1 MFCPQH
7 HLKIEK
13 GLVMKQ
19 KKVRGYQRL
28 TGYLFMAPAAIMI
41 IVFMIVPLLWNVA
54 LSFCSWNGNSSAEFV
69 GIANYLSVFSEA
81 TTLVTLKR
89 SVILALTATAVS
101 MLLGMLYAF
110 LLYRLREREQQI
122 FRFVFFSPAMLP
134 MTVTGLL
141 FVFVLSSNG
150 LLNALL
156 SVLGLESLQHAWL
169 ADPNI
174 ALWVLGIVQGWKGC
188 GVTMMLCT
196 TAILALPDSLYE
208 CARLEGANYWQQ
220 VRIIMLPLIKPTLK
234 LLLSMTVMSSFKS
247 YDIIYAMTKGG
258 PGEFTYTTPMK
269 IIQLGFTFN
278 EYGTAAALGTVLV
291 LLASFFVLVARF
303 ALRGET
309 YEY

>member
-1 MFCPQH
+1 
-7 HLKIEK
+7 
-13 GLVMKQ
+13 MKQ
-19 KKVRGYQRL
+19 KRLKGYQRL
-28 TGYLFMAPAAIMI
+28 TGYLFMAPAAVMI

-54 LSFCSWNGNSSAEFV
+54 LSFCSWNGNSSVKFV
-69 GIANYLSVFSEA
+69 GVSNYLSIFENESI
-81 TTLVTLKR
+81 LVTLQR
-89 SVILALTATAVS
+89 SIILAITATAVS

-150 LLNALL
+150 LLNGLL
-156 SVLGLESLQHAWL
+156 SLLGLESLQHAWL
-169 ADPNI
+169 ADPKV

-188 GVTMMLCT
+188 GVIMILCT
-196 TAILALPDSLYE
+196 TAILALPSSLYE

-234 LLLSMTVMSSFKS
+234 LLLSMTVMSAFKS
-247 YDIIYAMTKGG
+247 YDIVYAMTKGG
-258 PGEFTYTTPMK
+258 PAEYTYTAPMK
-269 IIQLGFTFN
+269 IVQLGFSYN
-278 EYGTAAALGTVLV
+278 EYGTAAALGTILV
-291 LLASFFVLVARF
+291 IVASVFVIGARF

>member
-1 MFCPQH
+1 M
-7 HLKIEK
+7 LAVI
-13 GLVMKQ
+13 
-19 KKVRGYQRL
+19 
-28 TGYLFMAPAAIMI
+28 
-41 IVFMIVPLLWNVA
+41 
-54 LSFCSWNGNSSAEFV
+54 
-69 GIANYLSVFSEA
+69 A
-81 TTLVTLKR
+81 TT
-89 SVILALTATAVS
+89 VS

-110 LLYRLREREQQI
+110 LLYRLREREQRF
-122 FRFVFFSPAMLP
+122 FRFVFFSPAMIP

-156 SVLGLESLQHAWL
+156 SVLGLESFQHAWL
-169 ADPNI
+169 ADPKI

-208 CARLEGANYWQQ
+208 CAKLEGANYLQQ

-234 LLLSMTVMSSFKS
+234 LLLSMTLMSSFKS
-247 YDIIYAMTKGG
+247 YDIVYAMTKGG
-258 PGEFTYTTPMK
+258 PAEYTYTVPMK
-269 IIQLGFTFN
+269 IIQVGFTYN
-278 EYGTAAALGTVLV
+278 EFGTAAALGTVLIIV
-291 LLASFFVLVARF
+291 ASIFVVGARF

>member
-1 MFCPQH
+1 M
-7 HLKIEK
+7 
-13 GLVMKQ
+13 
-19 KKVRGYQRL
+19 
-28 TGYLFMAPAAIMI
+28 
-41 IVFMIVPLLWNVA
+41 
-54 LSFCSWNGNSSAEFV
+54 
-69 GIANYLSVFSEA
+69 
-81 TTLVTLKR
+81 
-89 SVILALTATAVS
+89 
-101 MLLGMLYAF
+101 
-110 LLYRLREREQQI
+110 
-122 FRFVFFSPAMLP
+122 
-134 MTVTGLL
+134 
-141 FVFVLSSNG
+141 
-150 LLNALL
+150 
-156 SVLGLESLQHAWL
+156 
-169 ADPNI
+169 
-174 ALWVLGIVQGWKGC
+174 
-188 GVTMMLCT
+188 TMMLCT

>member
-1 MFCPQH
+1 
-7 HLKIEK
+7 
-13 GLVMKQ
+13 MKQ
-19 KKVRGYQRL
+19 KRLKGYQRL
-28 TGYLFMAPAAIMI
+28 TGYLFMAPAAVMI

-54 LSFCSWNGNSSAEFV
+54 LSFCSWNGNSSVKFV
-69 GIANYLSVFSEA
+69 GVSNYLSVFENESI
-81 TTLVTLKR
+81 LVTLQR
-89 SVILALTATAVS
+89 SIILAITATAVS

-150 LLNALL
+150 LLNGLL
-156 SVLGLESLQHAWL
+156 SLLGLESLQHAWL
-169 ADPNI
+169 ADPKV

-188 GVTMMLCT
+188 GVIMILCT
-196 TAILALPDSLYE
+196 TAILALPSSLYE

-234 LLLSMTVMSSFKS
+234 LLLSMTVMSAFKS
-247 YDIIYAMTKGG
+247 YDIVYAMTKGG
-258 PGEFTYTTPMK
+258 PAEYTYTAPMK
-269 IIQLGFTFN
+269 IVQLGFSYN
-278 EYGTAAALGTVLV
+278 EYGTAAALGTILV
-291 LLASFFVLVARF
+291 IVASVFVIGARF

>member
-1 MFCPQH
+1 
-7 HLKIEK
+7 
-13 GLVMKQ
+13 
-19 KKVRGYQRL
+19 
-28 TGYLFMAPAAIMI
+28 
-41 IVFMIVPLLWNVA
+41 
-54 LSFCSWNGNSSAEFV
+54 
-69 GIANYLSVFSEA
+69 
-81 TTLVTLKR
+81 
-89 SVILALTATAVS
+89 
-101 MLLGMLYAF
+101 
-110 LLYRLREREQQI
+110 
-122 FRFVFFSPAMLP
+122 MLP

-156 SVLGLESLQHAWL
+156 SILGLESLQHAWL